1 MNSETSTRYGSRV
14 RRHGRSRAA
23 RAHQAN
29 KRRVNCVFTSPRSFV
44 FTPYPSLALLSSP
57 PIPLSHFCPHPLSPS
72 PQCGEG
78 GRATHLSFPLST
90 TWRGGQG
97 VRTTTWRGGQGVRTR
112 FGGRR
117 TGHAYPRY
125 SP

>member
-57 PIPLSHFCPHPLSPS
+57 PIPLAHFCPHPLSPS
-72 PQCGEG
+72 PLRGEG
-78 GRATHLSFPLST
+78 ERKVSSSSPLSALR
-90 TWRGGQG
+90 RGGPG
-97 VRTTTWRGGQGVRTR
+97 GEDHDARGG
-112 FGGRR
+112 
-117 TGHAYPRY
+117 P
-125 SP
+125 

>member
-57 PIPLSHFCPHPLSPS
+57 PVPLSAMRRGGTSNSPFVPPLH
-72 PQCGEG
+72 EVE
-78 GRATHLSFPLST
+78 R
-90 TWRGGQG
+90 GQG
-97 VRTTTWRGGQGVRTR
+97 VRTTTWRGDRGEDEVWG
-112 FGGRR
+112 
-117 TGHAYPRY
+117 
-125 SP
+125 

>member
-44 FTPYPSLALLSSP
+44 FTPYLSLALLSSP
-57 PIPLSHFCPHPLSPS
+57 PVPLSHFCPHPLSPS
-72 PQCGEG
+72 PRRGPHPLSPSPLRGEG
-78 GRATHLSFPLST
+78 ERQVTRSSPLS
-90 TWRGGQG
+90 
-97 VRTTTWRGGQGVRTR
+97 
-112 FGGRR
+112 
-117 TGHAYPRY
+117 
-125 SP
+125 

>member
-44 FTPYPSLALLSSP
+44 FTPYLSLALLSSP
-57 PIPLSHFCPHPLSPS
+57 PIPLSHFCPHALSLSRTFVLTPCPPLRDAERGDEQLTFRSPS
-72 PQCGEG
+72 PRSGEG
-78 GRATHLSFPLST
+78 D
-90 TWRGGQG
+90 RG
-97 VRTTTWRGGQGVRTR
+97 
-112 FGGRR
+112 
-117 TGHAYPRY
+117 
-125 SP
+125 